1 MSIIA
6 DRLRARID
14 AMQARHADEM
24 AELNKAREET
34 EKALSRL
41 IESTDRLLD
50 EF

>member
-14 AMQARHADEM
+14 AMKSRHAGEM
-24 AELNKAREET
+24 AEINKAREET
-34 EKALSRL
+34 EKALRTL